1 MQSEQP
7 PRSRPSRIEATPLLS
22 EATAPASTDLRL
34 NERKKNG
41 RRPFMILGGLLL
53 VVLCVIGVYM
63 LLTAGEEAT
72 DDAQIAA
79 NVVPIAARVPGQLV
93 QLMIHEDQQVK
104 KGDPIARIDDS
115 EYRARVAQAE
125 AELASARAQAAQAD
139 AQINVVRATSSG
151 NLSSARAAY
160 SGSSVGVASA
170 DAQVAVARA
179 QIARAEADVRKA
191 EADLKRTTELHAA
204 NAVPEER
211 LNNAQAAAD
220 VANASLLSARAA
232 LSAAQES
239 RRAALARV
247 SEAAGHVTES
257 TPIEAQVAVAQA
269 NTELAHARVRGAE
282 AALDLAQ
289 TQLSYTNITSPADGI
304 ASRLSAY
311 AGQIVGAGQAIVELV
326 PSETYVIANFKE
338 TQVGRMRPG
347 QSATI
352 EVDAFPHRKFQG
364 KVESISGGT
373 GSTFSLLPADNASG
387 NFVKVVQRVPVRI
400 SWVALPSDVPV
411 IAGLSVDAVVHV
423 GE

>member
-1 MQSEQP
+1 MQSENP
-7 PRSRPSRIEATPLLS
+7 SRSRPSRVEATPLLT
-22 EATAPASTDLRL
+22 EASPASSTDFKPS
-34 NERKKNG
+34 ERRRG
-41 RRPFMILGGLLL
+41 RRPFMILGGLLF
-53 VVLCVIGVYM
+53 VVLCVIGAYM

-79 NVVPIAARVPGQLV
+79 DVVPIAARVPGQIV
-93 QLMIHEDQQVK
+93 QLMIHEDQHVK
-104 KGDPIARIDDS
+104 KGDPIATIDDS

-139 AQINVVRATSSG
+139 AQINIVRATSNG

-170 DAQVAVARA
+170 DAQVAVAKA

-191 EADLKRTTELHAA
+191 DADLKRATELHAA
-204 NAVPEER
+204 NALPEER

-239 RRAALARV
+239 RRAAQARV

-269 NTELAHARVRGAE
+269 NTELAHAQVRGAE

-289 TQLSYTNITSPADGI
+289 HQLSYTNIISPADGI
-304 ASRLSAY
+304 ASKLSAY

-352 EVDAFPHRKFQG
+352 QVDAFPHRKFQG

-411 IAGLSVDAVVHV
+411 IAGLSVDAVVDV
-423 GE
+423 EP